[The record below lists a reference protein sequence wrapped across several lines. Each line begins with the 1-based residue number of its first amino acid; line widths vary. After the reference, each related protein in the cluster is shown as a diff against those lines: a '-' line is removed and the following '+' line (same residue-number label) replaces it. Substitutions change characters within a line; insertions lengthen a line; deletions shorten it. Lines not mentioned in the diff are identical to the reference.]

1 MPKTI
6 SSKTPNNSPKH
17 LFTEICSIIE
27 DTKNKVATHINSTI
41 TLLYWQIGDH
51 INKQLKQ
58 DRKTVYGKE
67 ILSSLSL
74 ELTSIY
80 GKGYTYS
87 SLTRMSKV
95 ADIFDKK
102 IVATMSQQFSWS
114 HFIELAMIEDEVKRK
129 FYLELCNLDKW
140 SVRQLRDKI
149 DKMVFERSLIAKKPE
164 NIIKKELSK
173 VKKSQEISSDLV
185 FRDSYILDFLGLKN
199 EHSEKELEKAII
211 ANLQKFI
218 LEMGDG
224 FAFLEQQKR
233 ISVDGIDYYID
244 LLFYH
249 RKLKRLVAIDLKLG
263 KFKPEYKGQ
272 MELYLRFLQKHE
284 KQKDEG
290 DPIGLLLCS
299 EGNSEHVELL
309 MLDSSDIK
317 VAQYLLKFPSIE
329 WFIKKLEKAIKLAKE
344 LR

>member
-1 MPKTI
+1 MPK
-6 SSKTPNNSPKH
+6 SLPSKTLNNNQKLLLS
-17 LFTEICSIIE
+17 EIRSIIE
-27 DTKNKVATHINSTI
+27 DTKRKVATHINATI

-58 DRKTVYGKE
+58 DRKTAYGKE
-67 ILSSLSL
+67 ILLSLSK

-80 GKGYTYS
+80 GKGYAYS
-87 SLTRMSKV
+87 ALTRMSKV

-102 IVATMSQQFSWS
+102 IIATLSQQLSWS
-114 HFIELAMIEDEVKRK
+114 HFIELAMIDDAVKRK

-140 SVRQLRDKI
+140 SVRQLREKI

-173 VKKSQEISSDLV
+173 VKKSQELSSDLV
-185 FRDSYILDFLGLKN
+185 FRDSYVLDFLGLKN

-272 MELYLRFLQKHE
+272 MELYLRFLQKYD
-284 KQKDEG
+284 KQKDEN

-299 EGNSEHVELL
+299 EGNTEHVELL

-317 VAQYLLKFPSIE
+317 VAQYLLKFPSKE

-344 LR
+344 LK

>member
-6 SSKTPNNSPKH
+6 PSKTTNNNSKD
-17 LFTEICSIIE
+17 LFTEICFIIE
-27 DTKNKVATHINSTI
+27 GAKHKVATHINATI

-58 DRKTVYGKE
+58 DRKTSYGKE
-67 ILSSLSL
+67 ILSSLSA

-80 GKGYTYS
+80 GKGYAYS

-102 IVATMSQQFSWS
+102 IIATLSQQFSWS
-114 HFIELAMIEDEVKRK
+114 HFIELAMIDDEIKRK

-140 SVRQLRDKI
+140 SVRQLREKI

-173 VKKSQEISSDLV
+173 VKNLGEVSSDLV
-185 FRDSYILDFLGLKN
+185 FRDSYVLDFLGLKN

-233 ISVDGIDYYID
+233 ISIDGTDYYID

-284 KQKDEG
+284 KQKDEN

-309 MLDSSDIK
+309 MLDSTDIK
-317 VAQYLLKFPSIE
+317 VAQYLLKFPSKE
-329 WFIKKLEKAIKLAKE
+329 WFIKKLEKAIKMAKE